1 MMAANSDP
9 APERSTANPLDAI
22 GRAGVI
28 RATPLPQGPPRSMPR
43 DGAVPHM
50 AEALDVDTM
59 RLVLQKTHFAERS
72 PALAA
77 AGAPT
82 AWQVRRCEIEWI
94 KYRPGKNCA
103 AAYRVH
109 VEQPSTGR
117 RSVQLLCAR
126 VFEPGGSH
134 PKYAAIHFDELV
146 IPEAG
151 RAVTHVPEL
160 DMIVW
165 AFPNDSKLHALPA
178 FVDEAHL
185 RRELLPAVVAS
196 AWGPDQAVTA
206 MTRDVIQYVPE
217 EGCTVRV
224 RARLEHAR
232 TGEAHEQVFY
242 GRLAKGEDGAETYA
256 MMQRLWNSE
265 ARKGG
270 RLGMARPLMYD
281 PDRRALWES
290 GVPGKASLEED
301 IREPRAR
308 ALLARAA
315 SLVAALHTTDVPCS
329 RAVEVAD
336 ARSRLLK
343 VKQLAPQVSPSCRD
357 DLDALVDRLLAESER
372 LGEQPRALLHGDLR
386 LRHLDDGDDMYL
398 IDMEKVCLGSPW
410 RDIGSFAAATLY
422 KGMLAEVPTS
432 VTHEALATFCSAYAG
447 NVPWPMSRAVLSW
460 YTAVAL
466 VNERAYRFVSRLQP
480 DKVELV
486 GDLVRLAQQVSTPE
500 GIPWC

>member
-1 MMAANSDP
+1 M
-9 APERSTANPLDAI
+9 T
-22 GRAGVI
+22 
-28 RATPLPQGPPRSMPR
+28 
-43 DGAVPHM
+43 
-50 AEALDVDTM
+50 EALDADTM
-59 RLVLQKTHFAERS
+59 RAVLERTHFA
-72 PALAA
+72 
-77 AGAPT
+77 GAPKP
-82 AWQVRRCEIEWI
+82 WQVRRCEIEWI

-109 VEQPSTGR
+109 VEEPSTGR
-117 RSVQLLCAR
+117 SSVQLLCAR
-126 VFEPGGSH
+126 VFDPGGSH
-134 PKYAAIHFDELV
+134 AKYAALHPDELV

-165 AFPNDSKLHALPA
+165 AFPNDGKLHALPA
-178 FVDEAHL
+178 FVDEERL
-185 RRELLPAVVAS
+185 RRELLPAVVES
-196 AWGPDQAVTA
+196 AAGPGWTVTA
-206 MTRDVIQYVPE
+206 MTRDVVQYVPE

-224 RARLEHAR
+224 RARLEHTR
-232 TGEAHEQVFY
+232 TGERQEHVFY

-256 MMQRLWNSE
+256 MMQRLWDSK
-265 ARKGG
+265 ARKQG
-270 RLGMARPLMYD
+270 RLNLARPLLYD
-281 PDRRALWES
+281 PARRALWET
-290 GVPGKASLEED
+290 GVPGTASLEED
-301 IREPRAR
+301 LAGPRAR
-308 ALLARAA
+308 ALLVRAA
-315 SLVAALHTTDVPCS
+315 DLVAALHTTDVPCS
-329 RAVEVAD
+329 RTVEVAD

-343 VKQLAPQVSPSCRD
+343 MKQLAPQVSPSCRD

-386 LRHLDDGDDMYL
+386 LRHLLDDGDDIYL

-422 KGMLAEVPTS
+422 KGMLAAVPVP
-432 VTHEALATFCSAYAG
+432 VTHEALSTFCSAYATR
-447 NVPWPMSRAVLSW
+447 VPWPMSRAVVSW

-486 GDLVRLAQQVSTPE
+486 GDLVRLAQHVSTPE